1 MHLAYLFNSICQISS
16 SITQISIR
24 CCWNIRYVFW
34 DIKRGVHDLQ
44 GGLIAQTATCWHHRL
59 NEKKIGFS
67 LVPILIPYQIQ
78 NPARSHGRLAYLN
91 MSLWYP
97 IPSHLY
103 LRILNFLSHPCN
115 HRNPTSTSI
124 RNASKA
130 FGSEDFAKMLLIF
143 LWFCAEE
150 YFSFNFFC
158 TSIRW
163 YHGKS
168 TSGCRQIWQFRLTG
182 TTLFLVNFS

>member
-1 MHLAYLFNSICQISS
+1 MFFEISREGFMICKVASLLKLQHVDIIVSTKKRLASPSFQ
-16 SITQISIR
+16 
-24 CCWNIRYVFW
+24 FW
-34 DIKRGVHDLQ
+34 FHTKSKILQ
-44 GGLIAQTATCWHHRL
+44 D
-59 NEKKIGFS
+59 
-67 LVPILIPYQIQ
+67 PM
-78 NPARSHGRLAYLN
+78 HGRLAYLN